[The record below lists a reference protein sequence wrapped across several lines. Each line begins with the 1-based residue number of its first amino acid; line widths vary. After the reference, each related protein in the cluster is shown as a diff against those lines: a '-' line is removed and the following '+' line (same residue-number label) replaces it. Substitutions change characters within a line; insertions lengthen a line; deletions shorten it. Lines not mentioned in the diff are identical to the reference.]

1 MLGMSYRI
9 SPMNNPWIKRFAVL
23 AIVFGF
29 YGIGIAAGR
38 DQAHNHP
45 ACHQN
50 LKP

>member
-9 SPMNNPWIKRFAVL
+9 PPMNNPWIKRFAVL
-23 AIVFGF
+23 AIMFGF